1 MTSKRNQQ
9 QFIVKIYV
17 LSRITYTV
25 YVREIGRYVWPPPP
39 PPNYF
44 SPLFFVSNPSSNYL
58 TTLYTIRIL
67 SGHCLHSCV
76 YMYPTA
82 QFRLLVIPINSC
94 HKAKIVTKWFQERPH
109 IILIKWPGNSP
120 DLNPIENVCIWMK
133 SSWGSRTRPASPCW
147 KRRSGNSERRRC
159 GFWILGGAG
168 QENAQEN
175 GGCDWKRWWNELSTK
190 TMIL

>member
-1 MTSKRNQQ
+1 MHCNIGLRCN
-9 QFIVKIYV
+9 YHN
-17 LSRITYTV
+17 TV

-120 DLNPIENVCIWMK
+120 DLNPIENVWIWMK
-133 SSWGSRTRPASPCW
+133 RQLREQNKTSIPMLEEAIRKLWEEKMRILNTWRRWSRACP
-147 KRRSGNSERRRC
+147 
-159 GFWILGGAG
+159 GG
-168 QENAQEN
+168 
-175 GGCDWKRWWNELSTK
+175 WWMWLREMVEWPSTK

>member
-1 MTSKRNQQ
+1 MKTNQSYNVDKAS
-9 QFIVKIYV
+9 I
-17 LSRITYTV
+17 TV

-94 HKAKIVTKWFQERPH
+94 HKAKIVTKWFQVRPH

-120 DLNPIENVCIWMK
+120 DLNPIENVWIWMK
-133 SSWGSRTRPASPCW
+133 SQLREQNKTSIPMLEEAIRKLWEDSEYLEALVKSMP
-147 KRRSGNSERRRC
+147 RRMVDVIERD
-159 GFWILGGAG
+159 GGM
-168 QENAQEN
+168 
-175 GGCDWKRWWNELSTK
+175 TK
-190 TMIL
+190 Y